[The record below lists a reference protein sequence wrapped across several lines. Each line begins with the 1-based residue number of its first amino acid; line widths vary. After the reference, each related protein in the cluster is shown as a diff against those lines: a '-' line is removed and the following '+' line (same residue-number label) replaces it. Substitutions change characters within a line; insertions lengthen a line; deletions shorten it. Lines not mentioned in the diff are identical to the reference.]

1 MKIWLLAATALAG
14 GTATASLAQ
23 TTAPKA
29 PTAGQTAQAPAPV
42 PAQVAATTGVD
53 AETDGPATE
62 LITVT
67 GSRIRRA
74 GFDTLEP
81 ALVISQEYLDKRGLT
96 NVADAL
102 NELPGFGVGVTPEG
116 GQSGFGVGQNF
127 VNRFGLGTNRTLT
140 VVNGR
145 RFVSSNAASIFGPAA
160 AGLQVDLN
168 VIPQILVDRIENLT
182 IGGAPT
188 YGSDAIAGTVNIVL
202 KKKFEGLE
210 VRALTGLTERGDSAR
225 YSFQGLGGINFADGR
240 GNITLAGAYDRT
252 DGVFATQRERNASA
266 FTALTNPLASSVAPG
281 RSPQTD
287 GRLNPNIPFNTGNA
301 DGIPNAVYVRDRRLS
316 MLTPGGLLF
325 PGTGAVN
332 LSTGAPRGFGA
343 AGTTNLQFN
352 RDGRLVPYNTGVP
365 FGTTDSSGGDGF
377 NLVETAPITADLER
391 ITVSGSGE
399 YAFSDNVRVF
409 AEGSYYKANA
419 FEIIDQPIYN
429 ATQFG
434 GVSQPMLFSVNDPR
448 LNPADRATL
457 VGLGVTDFRLS
468 RASRDIVQ
476 NNARGEQELYRGV
489 IGLAGDFTIGDRAFN
504 WEATANY
511 GNSRGIYTANVLN
524 QQNFV
529 NAINVTTNAAGQIV
543 CNPTP
548 VRNVAPGG
556 INPVADAACVPL
568 DVFGEGR
575 RSAAALAYVASA
587 TRTEAVLE
595 QTVYNANIGGSPFAL
610 WAGDIGFN
618 AGYERRTEKARF
630 EPDAFQIAGRGRAV
644 PILPTR
650 GQFTTNE
657 VFGELLVPLVSPDNN
672 IPLVHSLTAEGKIR
686 YVDNTVNGGFTTWTA
701 GGRYQP
707 FEGFEFRGNYTR
719 SLRAPAVT
727 ELFAPTSNIFTAVT
741 DPCDS
746 RNVNGGAKPA
756 TRATNCAAFYTAFNL
771 PPGQFQSIAND
782 ATVPGISGGDPNLAN
797 EVANSWTVGVVLRPT
812 FLPGFRAAVDWN
824 QIRISGPIA
833 NLSANQ
839 IATGCFDNDSFNTAD
854 VQNANNF
861 CSRIRRQPNGQVV
874 NDPLNPGVRTGFV
887 NGAQIDFKGLTAEAG
902 YNFDI
907 GRYGNIDLNGSLFYL
922 DTLDFNINGIVPD
935 PQAGEVGDPRWSG
948 QFNFGYTVGNFG
960 WDLQANYTGKVAI
973 NVLDNV
979 ETRDRIIFDDHW
991 LFNTT
996 FSYKLKANTF
1006 ARFTV
1011 TNLFDKQ
1018 PPFPLNGVGSY
1029 DTLLRRFVVS
1039 LQYRF

>member
-1 MKIWLLAATALAG
+1 MKNWLLAASALAG
-14 GTATASLAQ
+14 GIVLPSNVAAQ
-23 TTAPKA
+23 TTPGATP
-29 PTAGQTAQAPAPV
+29 PA
-42 PAQVAATTGVD
+42 AAATNEAVATTTTAATADD
-53 AETDGPATE
+53 AAGT
-62 LITVT
+62 ITVT

-74 GFDTLEP
+74 GYDTLEP
-81 ALVISQEYLDKRGLT
+81 ALVVSQEYLDKRGLT

-160 AGLQVDLN
+160 PGLQVDLN
-168 VIPQILVDRIENLT
+168 VIPQIMVARIENLT

-188 YGSDAIAGTVNIVL
+188 YGSDAIAGTVNIIL
-202 KKKFEGLE
+202 KRKFEGLE
-210 VRALTGLTERGDSAR
+210 LRATSGITERGDNQR
-225 YSFQGLGGINFADGR
+225 YSFQALGGVNFGGGR
-240 GNITLAGAYDRT
+240 GNITLAGSYDFA
-252 DGVFATQRERNASA
+252 DGVLATQRERNAAALGA
-266 FTALTNPLASSVAPG
+266 FTNPLASIVAPG
-281 RSPQTD
+281 RTPQND
-287 GRLNPNIPFNTGNA
+287 DRLNPNIPFNTGNA
-301 DGIPNAVYVRDRRLS
+301 DGIPNAVYIRDRRLS

-325 PGTGAVN
+325 PATGAVN
-332 LSTGAPRGFGA
+332 LPTGAPRGFGA
-343 AGTTNLQFN
+343 AGTTNLGFN
-352 RDGRLVPYNTGVP
+352 TQGRLVPHNPGIP
-365 FGTTDSSGGDGF
+365 FGTTDASGGDGF

-391 ITVSGSGE
+391 ITFTGSAE
-399 YAFSDNVRVF
+399 YELTDSIRIFG
-409 AEGSYYKANA
+409 EGSYYKANA
-419 FEIIDQPIYN
+419 FEIIDQPIFN

-434 GVSQPMLFSVNDPR
+434 GVSAPLIFSVNDPR

-476 NNARGEQELYRGV
+476 NNASGEQELYRGV
-489 IGLAGDFTIGDRAFN
+489 IGLSGDFSLGDRAFN
-504 WEATANY
+504 WEVSANY
-511 GNSRGIYTANVLN
+511 GNSRGDFSAAVLN
-524 QQNFV
+524 QQRFV

-548 VRNVAPGG
+548 TRNVAPGT
-556 INPVADAACVPL
+556 IAPIADAACVPL

-575 RSAAALAYVASA
+575 RSAAALAYVSER
-587 TRTEAVLE
+587 TRTIAVLE
-595 QTVYNANIGGSPFAL
+595 QTVYNANIGGSPFSL
-610 WAGDIGFN
+610 WAGDVGFN
-618 AGYERRTEKARF
+618 IGYERRTEKARF

-644 PILPTR
+644 SIL
-650 GQFTTNE
+650 GNSGEFTTNE
-657 VFGELLVPLVSPDNN
+657 AFGELLLPLVSEDNN
-672 IPLVHSLTAEGKIR
+672 VPLINSLVAEGKVR

-701 GGRYQP
+701 GGRWKP
-707 FEGFEFRGNYTR
+707 VRDIEFRGNYTR

-727 ELFAPTSNIFTAVT
+727 ELFSPTSNIFTAVT

-756 TRATNCAAFYTAFNL
+756 TRAANCAAFYRQFNL

-782 ATVPGISGGDPNLAN
+782 ATVPGISGGDPNLQN
-797 EVANSWTVGVVLRPT
+797 EVANSWTAGVVLRPT

-824 QIRISGPIA
+824 QIRIRGPIA
-833 NLSANQ
+833 NLTANQ
-839 IATGCFDNDSFNTAD
+839 IATGCFDNDDFDTAD

-902 YNFDI
+902 YTFEIGGLGNF
-907 GRYGNIDLNGSLFYL
+907 DLNGSLFYL
-922 DTLDFNINGIVPD
+922 DTLDFNINGIVAD

-948 QFNFGYTVGNFG
+948 QLNIGYTTGNFG
-960 WDLQANYTGKVAI
+960 WDIQANYTGKVAI

-996 FSYKLKANTF
+996 FSYKLKENTF
-1006 ARFTV
+1006 MRLTV
-1011 TNLFDKQ
+1011 SNVFDKQ
-1018 PPFPLNGVGSY
+1018 PPYPLGGVGTY
-1029 DTLLRRFVVS
+1029 DTLLRRFVLGV
-1039 LQYRF
+1039 QYRF